1 MSEKIWGSYPDQ
13 WILDLN
19 WYEIWDVLWWNWKVM
34 ITNLTQSLCWPQLS
48 QCNISQHS
56 DVCWNDL
63 IRILS
68 LNLIRCFSDLSF
80 YKKLMLNKIFWY
92 YTFMFQ
98 SLIIIMKRILNSKVD
113 SRSNDSISMTM
124 TKSQINS
131 QNYKWS
137 NQINIGQGQN
147 MVWQGWTD
155 TWRILSHH
163 LVKIMKESSCF
174 SYQYFCLSFGN

>member
-1 MSEKIWGSYPDQ
+1 MRKLSRSVDPRSQLIWNMRCFVMKLKSHDHKFDSE
-13 WILDLN
+13 L
-19 WYEIWDVLWWNWKVM
+19 VLA
-34 ITNLTQSLCWPQLS
+34 PA

>member
-13 WILDLN
+13 YPRSQL
-19 WYEIWDVLWWNWKVM
+19 IWNMRCFVMKLKSHDHKFDSELVLA
-34 ITNLTQSLCWPQLS
+34 PA

-68 LNLIRCFSDLSF
+68 L
-80 YKKLMLNKIFWY
+80 
-92 YTFMFQ
+92 
-98 SLIIIMKRILNSKVD
+98 IIAMKRILNSKYY

-174 SYQYFCLSFGN
+174 SSKYLCLSFGN

>member
-1 MSEKIWGSYPDQ
+1 MKYEMFCDEIEKSWSQIWLRACAGPSPVQ
-13 WILDLN
+13 HISTLWCMLKWFN
-19 WYEIWDVLWWNWKVM
+19 KNTKFNHCYEENTK
-34 ITNLTQSLCWPQLS
+34 
-48 QCNISQHS
+48 
-56 DVCWNDL
+56 
-63 IRILS
+63 
-68 LNLIRCFSDLSF
+68 F
-80 YKKLMLNKIFWY
+80 KY
-92 YTFMFQ
+92 Y
-98 SLIIIMKRILNSKVD
+98 

>member
-1 MSEKIWGSYPDQ
+1 MRKLSRSVDPRSELIWNMRCFVMKLKSHDHKFDSE
-13 WILDLN
+13 L
-19 WYEIWDVLWWNWKVM
+19 VLA
-34 ITNLTQSLCWPQLS
+34 PA

-68 LNLIRCFSDLSF
+68 L
-80 YKKLMLNKIFWY
+80 
-92 YTFMFQ
+92 
-98 SLIIIMKRILNSKVD
+98 IIAMKRILNSKYY

>member
-1 MSEKIWGSYPDQ
+1 MRKLSRSVDPRSELIWNMRCFVMKLKSHDHKFDSE
-13 WILDLN
+13 L
-19 WYEIWDVLWWNWKVM
+19 VLA
-34 ITNLTQSLCWPQLS
+34 PA

-68 LNLIRCFSDLSF
+68 LNIA
-80 YKKLMLNKIFWY
+80 
-92 YTFMFQ
+92 
-98 SLIIIMKRILNSKVD
+98 MKRILNSKYY

-147 MVWQGWTD
+147 MVWQGWPD
-155 TWRILSHH
+155 TWKILSHH
-163 LVKIMKESSCF
+163 LVKIMKESSSF
-174 SYQYFCLSFGN
+174 SYKYLCQSFGN